1 MNNYFFLISIELA
14 NIFNFLM
21 FAASLFYC
29 FRTINPSYLRTFPLY
44 CLGNILTETIVILQS
59 KPYFQIGISN
69 YFFYNLFTVFELVY
83 LSWFFTRLIR
93 SGIAKKIVWSLNGI
107 FFIHFFYFISSS
119 GIQARDNLGY
129 LIEAIFLIFP
139 CLVFFRELF
148 THPDSVNLTREPSFW
163 IVTAFLFYFSLSVPT
178 ILFNVYLRTHSMY
191 WLSNSIYSINNY
203 AQILS
208 NILIIKGF
216 RCRIKQPY

>member
-1 MNNYFFLISIELA
+1 MNSYVFLISLYLA

-21 FAASLFYC
+21 FAASVFYC
-29 FRTINPSYLRTFPLY
+29 YRPINPSYLRTFPIY
-44 CLGNILTETIVILQS
+44 CLANILTETIVMLQD
-59 KPYFQIGISN
+59 KGYFTTGVNN
-69 YFFYNLFTVFELVY
+69 YFFYNIFTLFELVY

-93 SGIAKKIVWSLNGI
+93 SGIAKKIVWSLNGV
-107 FFIHFFYFISSS
+107 FFIHFFYFIAS
-119 GIQARDNLGY
+119 GRIQVRDASGY
-129 LIEAIFLIFP
+129 LIDSIILILP
-139 CLVFFRELF
+139 CLVYFRELF
-148 THPDSVNLTREPSFW
+148 THPQSGNITREPSFW
-163 IVTAFLFYFSLSVPT
+163 IITAFLFYFSLGVPT
-178 ILFNVYLRTHSMY
+178 ILLNTYFKSHRMY